1 METPKEYHYTYYS
14 YEEWGRGYFG
24 SRTCKCLPEKDV
36 KYFGSFYDKTF
47 KPTQKIILKSDYATR
62 VEAITDEIILHDY
75 YDVAN
80 NPHFA
85 NQAKQTCTKFS
96 IYGTSHSKETRR
108 KISISNTGK
117 SRSKETRE
125 KIREAN
131 KGENSPK
138 YGKSPSQET
147 KRKQREVMIGR
158 KWWNDGC
165 GNNKF
170 CKECPGEGW
179 VQGRSEEIII
189 NQREIFKGE
198 NNHNYGKKWWN
209 DGEENIKMSVECPG
223 EDWVPGRGKWWND
236 GCGNSKRSIKCPG
249 EGWVPGRD
257 EEVKRK
263 QSETLTGKPNSNR
276 GRKWWNDGC
285 GNNKRSVEC
294 PGEGWVP
301 GLMRKNH
308 YENWNRGT

>member
-1 METPKEYHYTYYS
+1 METPKEYHYVYYS
-14 YEEWGRGYFG
+14 YEEYGRGYIG
-24 SRTCKCLPEKDV
+24 SRSCKCLPEEDV

-108 KISISNTGK
+108 KIGEGNKGK
-117 SRSKETRE
+117 THSKETRE
-125 KIREAN
+125 KLREAN

-138 YGKSPSQET
+138 YGKSPSFET
-147 KRKQREVMIGR
+147 RKKLSEAHKGKVRSIETRNKISKSKKGKFEGENNHNYGR
-158 KWWNDGC
+158 KWWNDGEY
-165 GNNKF
+165 NIIMSV
-170 CKECPGEGW
+170 ECPGEGW
-179 VQGRSEEIII
+179 V
-189 NQREIFKGE
+189 
-198 NNHNYGKKWWN
+198 
-209 DGEENIKMSVECPG
+209 PG
-223 EDWVPGRGKWWND
+223 QGKWWND

-308 YENWNRGT
+308 YENWNTGT

>member
-1 METPKEYHYTYYS
+1 METPKEYYYTYYS

-24 SRTCKCLPEKDV
+24 SRKCYCLPEEDI

-62 VEAITDEIILHDY
+62 EEAYADEIILHDY

-80 NPHFA
+80 NPYFA
-85 NQAKQTCTKFS
+85 NQSKQTCTKFS
-96 IYGTSHSKETRR
+96 IYGTSHSEETRK

-117 SRSKETRE
+117 THSKETRE
-125 KIREAN
+125 KLSEIN
-131 KGENSPK
+131 KGENNPK
-138 YGKSPSQET
+138 YGKSLSEET
-147 KRKQREVMIGR
+147 KRKQSEVMSDR

-170 CKECPGEGW
+170 SIECPGEGW
-179 VQGRSEEIII
+179 FLGRCEESRKKQSGAI
-189 NQREIFKGE
+189 QGE

-209 DGEENIKMSVECPG
+209 DGEENMIMSVECPG
-223 EDWVPGRGKWWND
+223 EGWVPGQGKWWND
-236 GCGNSKRSIKCPG
+236 GLGNSKKSIKCPG
-249 EGWVPGRD
+249 EGWVLGVS
-257 EEVKRK
+257 EKTKRK
-263 QSETLTGKPNSNR
+263 QSEVKIGKGNSNL

-301 GLMRKNH
+301 GLMRKIK
-308 YENWNRGT
+308 

>member
-62 VEAITDEIILHDY
+62 EEALADEVILHDY

-85 NQAKQTCTKFS
+85 NQSKQTCTKFS
-96 IYGTSHSKETRR
+96 IYGTSHSEETRR

-170 CKECPGEGW
+170 CKECPGECW

-198 NNHNYGKKWWN
+198 KNHNYGRKWWN
-209 DGEENIKMSVECPG
+209 DGEDNIIMSVECPG

-249 EGWVPGRD
+249 GGWVPGRD

-308 YENWNRGT
+308 YENWNTGT